1 MVVTRC
7 DRRRERQASSPQN
20 TSIGLHRQSGGS
32 QSPPDD
38 VPTSMWGKS
47 YNRCR
52 SRPIRRKISR
62 GTLHYGDPAR
72 GEAGPASA
80 SGTCSA
86 PPSSRRSS
94 SGSASTDSTSSRDSK
109 RGNDDDLQRLPR
121 TTAPP
126 QAPPLKSHPSSPVRV
141 MINIRNRRT
150 GVVVAAL
157 FVVAALIYG
166 FWPEAESVEVAVVE
180 RGPLS
185 VVVEEEA
192 RTRVAER
199 YEITA
204 PVSGYLRRV
213 TVEEGDTVSAGDVLC
228 VLDPQ
233 RAAPLDPRHRAEA
246 EAIRSSAGF
255 DASSQRASRRCPP
268 SASRSSASE

>member
-1 MVVTRC
+1 
-7 DRRRERQASSPQN
+7 
-20 TSIGLHRQSGGS
+20 
-32 QSPPDD
+32 
-38 VPTSMWGKS
+38 
-47 YNRCR
+47 
-52 SRPIRRKISR
+52 
-62 GTLHYGDPAR
+62 
-72 GEAGPASA
+72 
-80 SGTCSA
+80 
-86 PPSSRRSS
+86 
-94 SGSASTDSTSSRDSK
+94 
-109 RGNDDDLQRLPR
+109 
-121 TTAPP
+121 
-126 QAPPLKSHPSSPVRV
+126 
-141 MINIRNRRT
+141 MINIWNRRT

-157 FVVAALIYG
+157 LVVAALIYG

-213 TVEEGDTVSAGDVLC
+213 TVEEGDTVSSGDVLC

-233 RAAPLDPRHRAEA
+233 RAAPLDSRHRAEA

-255 DASSQRASRRCPP
+255 AASSQRASRRCPP
-268 SASRSSASE
+268 SASRSSASG